1 MEASRPAVGWLPWI
15 SPIPTADGRPPAVL
29 WLGRL
34 AGVKDEA
41 EPHEAWGFGAG
52 GGLSES
58 GESLLQQM
66 WGDSHITEPWAELVI
81 P

>member
-1 MEASRPAVGWLPWI
+1 MKASRPAVGWLPWI

-41 EPHEAWGFGAG
+41 EPHEAWGLGAG

-66 WGDSHITEPWAELVI
+66 WGDCHITEPWAELVI